1 MSTERPFDLGK
12 LDFEGIRRRRRRKLL
27 LFSLPVCFV
36 IVMIALKLL
45 SLPILSQ
52 IAHSYY
58 MNGRY
63 DIAHGVLKPLGL
75 ANWFESYKQPFNQ
88 GNALYKKGDFVG
100 AEAHYRTALVTVP
113 EEKECDV
120 RINLALAI
128 EAQADEFLGKK
139 NFDKAIIRYD
149 DVKAVLQDGKDACGV
164 QFSDDKDGGATSERI
179 EKRVTEKS
187 DSAKRQRN
195 NDEAT
200 TGEGAEGEAS
210 DTHST
215 KDKLEELEKKSTDA
229 QKERAQRQQTQRQSG
244 EWEKSDRSYD
254 DKNW

>member
-1 MSTERPFDLGK
+1 MSVERPFDLAK

-27 LFSLPVCFV
+27 LFSLPVCLV
-36 IVMIALKLL
+36 VVVVALKFL
-45 SLPILSQ
+45 SLPVLSQ
-52 IAHSYY
+52 VAHSYY
-58 MNGRY
+58 AGGRY
-63 DIAHGVLKPLGL
+63 DIAHDILGPLGM

-88 GNALYKKGDFVG
+88 GNAFYKKGDFVG
-100 AEAHYRTALVTVP
+100 AEVHYRTALVTVP

-120 RINLALAI
+120 RINLALSI

-139 NFDKAIIRYD
+139 DFDKAIVRYD

-164 QFSDDKDGGATSERI
+164 QFSDDKDGEETSERI

-200 TGEGAEGEAS
+200 STDEAEGEAS
-210 DTHST
+210 DTNST
-215 KDKLEELEKKSTDA
+215 KSKLEELEKKSTDA
-229 QKERAQRQQTQRQSG
+229 QKERAQRQQSQRQSQ
-244 EWEKSDRSYD
+244 EYEQSDRSYN